1 MLVSVF
7 SGLVPIFI
15 IIVIIFGMIEKLD
28 VFSLFVDG
36 VNEGLRVTI
45 KILPSVMAITIAISL
60 LNETMVMEYIMAPIS
75 NVIYKL
81 KIPQAIIPLVILRPL
96 SGSASTSVVMD
107 IFTKFGADSIE
118 GMMAS
123 IIMASS
129 ETTFYVIA
137 VLLGSAGIKKAR
149 GTTIAAI
156 TADVAAVILTV
167 IIVNMKLNY

>member
-7 SGLVPIFI
+7 SAIVPIFI

-28 VFSLFVDG
+28 IFSLFVGG
-36 VNEGLRVTI
+36 VNEGLRVAI

-60 LNETMVMEYIMAPIS
+60 LNETMVMEYIMAPLT
-75 NVIYKL
+75 NVIEKL

-107 IFTKFGADSIE
+107 IFTKFGPDTIE
-118 GMMAS
+118 GTMSS

-156 TADVAAVILTV
+156 TADIAAVILTV
-167 IIVNMKLNY
+167 IIVNIRLDF

>member
-1 MLVSVF
+1 MLASVF
-7 SGLVPIFI
+7 SAVVPIFI
-15 IIVIIFGMIEKLD
+15 IIIIIFGMIEKLD
-28 VFSLFVDG
+28 VFGLFVDG

-60 LNETMVMEYIMAPIS
+60 LNETMVMEHIMIPIT
-75 NVIYKL
+75 NVIHKL
-81 KIPQAIIPLVILRPL
+81 KIPQAIIPLVILRPF

-107 IFTKFGADSIE
+107 IFTKFGPDSIE
-118 GMMAS
+118 GMMSS

-137 VLLGSAGIKKAR
+137 VLLGSAGIKKAK

-156 TADVAAVILTV
+156 VADVAAVILTV
-167 IIVNMKLNY
+167 IIVNMKLNI

>member
-1 MLVSVF
+1 MLEVVF
-7 SGLVPIFI
+7 SAIVPIFI
-15 IIVIIFGMIEKLD
+15 VIVIIFGLIEKLD

-60 LNETMVMEYIMAPIS
+60 LNETMVMEYIMTPLTK
-75 NVIYKL
+75 VIERL

-107 IFTKFGADSIE
+107 IFTKFGPDSIE
-118 GMMAS
+118 GMMSS

-129 ETTFYVIA
+129 ETTFYVIV
-137 VLLGSAGIKKAR
+137 VLLGSAGIKRAR

-156 TADVAAVILTV
+156 IADVAAVALTV
-167 IIVNMKLNY
+167 IIVNMKLNT

>member
-1 MLVSVF
+1 MLASIF

-45 KILPSVMAITIAISL
+45 KILPSIMAITIAISL
-60 LNETMVMEYIMAPIS
+60 LNETMVMEYIIAPLT
-75 NVIYKL
+75 NVIHKL
-81 KIPQAIIPLVILRPL
+81 KVPQAIIPLVILRPL

-107 IFTKFGADSIE
+107 IFTKFGPDSIE
-118 GMMAS
+118 GTMSS

-156 TADVAAVILTV
+156 TADIAAVILTV
-167 IIVNMKLNY
+167 IIVNMKLNI

>member
-1 MLVSVF
+1 MLASVF
-7 SGLVPIFI
+7 SALVPLFI

-60 LNETMVMEYIMAPIS
+60 LNETMVMEYIMTPIT
-75 NVIYKL
+75 NVIHKL

-107 IFTKFGADSIE
+107 IFTKFGPDSIE
-118 GMMAS
+118 GTMSS

-137 VLLGSAGIKKAR
+137 VLLGSVGIKKAR
-149 GTTIAAI
+149 GTTMAAI
-156 TADVAAVILTV
+156 VADIAAVILTV
-167 IIVNMKLNY
+167 IIVNMLHS